1 MGEIKL
7 IKGDCYELVKEIPDN
22 SIDLVIIDPPY
33 QIDSGGKTG
42 ELGHRKYHDEYVNL
56 CKLGRPKSETE
67 RKRIAARVKGNA
79 KNYRMISLGF
89 ENTIL
94 DELCRVMKKI
104 NIYIW
109 CSKGQLRQIIDYF
122 DDRGCNIDL
131 LTWHKNNPIPTCN
144 GTYMSDTEYC
154 VFAREG
160 GVKLYGDCHTKR
172 KWYASNL
179 NVADKKLYGHPT
191 IKPLQIIQN
200 FVINSSVEGDTVL
213 DCFMGSGTTGVACRN
228 LNRNFIGIEID
239 PKYFEIAQKRL
250 EEVTL
255 F

>member
-1 MGEIKL
+1 L
-7 IKGDCYELVKEIPDN
+7 HV
-22 SIDLVIIDPPY
+22 
-33 QIDSGGKTG
+33 
-42 ELGHRKYHDEYVNL
+42 R
-56 CKLGRPKSETE
+56 
-67 RKRIAARVKGNA
+67 
-79 KNYRMISLGF
+79 
-89 ENTIL
+89 
-94 DELCRVMKKI
+94 
-104 NIYIW
+104 
-109 CSKGQLRQIIDYF
+109 
-122 DDRGCNIDL
+122 
-131 LTWHKNNPIPTCN
+131 
-144 GTYMSDTEYC
+144 
-154 VFAREG
+154 G

-200 FVINSSVEGDTVL
+200 FVVNSSVEGDTVL